1 MRQGPPGLACGCLC
15 VRPSPFIIGPPVN
28 TPGSRGGHRRGL
40 KKEGG
45 VVAVVVGSSCG
56 VIFYTSGAVAQKTD
70 KDRQKGVRGREKK
83 QKQGPE
89 G

>member
-1 MRQGPPGLACGCLC
+1 M
-15 VRPSPFIIGPPVN
+15 
-28 TPGSRGGHRRGL
+28 